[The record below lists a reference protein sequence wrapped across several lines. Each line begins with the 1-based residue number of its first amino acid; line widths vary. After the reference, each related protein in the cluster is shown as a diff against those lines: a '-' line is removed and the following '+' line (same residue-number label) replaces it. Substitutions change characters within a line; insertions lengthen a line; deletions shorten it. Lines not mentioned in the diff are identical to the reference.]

1 MYLIKGDET
10 TIFDKKMKPLFVF
23 LFLFLFGLINFSN
36 AQTISTASFQGSEK
50 TIIFIISET
59 PLKNQEA
66 RQQQTK
72 MSSNVFENSLKNRE
86 RSNDSKVF
94 SIPLKNQTEFQNKFS
109 KVFVSLNPDF
119 REKLSDKLNLQTIN
133 IHYKLYSL
141 ISQMNVIPSYDTKVL
156 LESDQISNIDLVD
169 LDETD
174 VRLSKI
180 EKYLI
185 KNKHSLEHVKDFI
198 LELRL
203 EGNDYSTSRNYLINI
218 LN

>member
-1 MYLIKGDET
+1 
-10 TIFDKKMKPLFVF
+10 MKPLFVF
-23 LFLFLFGLINFSN
+23 LFLLLFGLINFSN

-66 RQQQTK
+66 RQQTK
-72 MSSNVFENSLKNRE
+72 MSSNVFENTLKNRE

-109 KVFVSLNPDF
+109 KVFVSLNTDF

-156 LESDQISNIDLVD
+156 LESDKISNIDLVD

-203 EGNDYSTSRNYLINI
+203 EGKDYSTSRNYLINI

>member
-1 MYLIKGDET
+1 
-10 TIFDKKMKPLFVF
+10 MKPLFVF
-23 LFLFLFGLINFSN
+23 LFLLLFGLINFSN

-59 PLKNQEA
+59 PLKNQKQQV
-66 RQQQTK
+66 RQQTK

-109 KVFVSLNPDF
+109 KVFVSLNTDF

-141 ISQMNVIPSYDTKVL
+141 ISQMNVIPNYDTKVL
-156 LESDQISNIDLVD
+156 LESDKISNIDLVE

-203 EGNDYSTSRNYLINI
+203 EGKDYSTSRNYLINI